1 MASIAVV
8 DELEAGFEWAEH
20 FDCNLGIVAESDI
33 HLRLG
38 HYIEAVVASV
48 VDSYFVADILVGDF
62 VADILAGGFVVVAE
76 PSTRLISVLQLRP
89 LRRSSCEVLL
99 VYRA

>member
-33 HLRLG
+33 HSRPE

-62 VADILAGGFVVVAE
+62 VADILAGGFIVVVAE

-99 VYRA
+99 VY